1 MDDVF
6 GRRRAGVL
14 LHPTSLPGPGANG
27 TIGPEAR
34 RFVDFLRGAGF
45 TVWQT
50 LPLGP
55 ADRFGSPYSLRS
67 EYAGN
72 PGLVDDEPCDE
83 SALAAFARRHRRWLL
98 PYALFRSLEGT
109 FRAPWWQWPAE
120 VRDRRGDAIRKHLA
134 RETAPIRAVVREQY
148 RFQRQWTALKRYA
161 NESGVYL
168 FGDVPFYANRDSVDV
183 WWNRRL
189 FRVGAHGEPEAV
201 AGVPPDY
208 FNADGQL
215 WGNPLYR
222 WDRMEREGF
231 HWWIDRL
238 GHQLERFDLVRIDH
252 FRAFAAYWEIRAGA
266 ATAAAGRWRPGYGEP
281 LLTELR
287 RRRGSLPLVAED
299 LGDIT
304 DDVRAL
310 RDRFSLPGMAV
321 LQFAFDGSDA
331 NPHLPRNHRV
341 DSVVYTGTHDNDT
354 TRGWFDGLD
363 ADARRYVC
371 RILGCAEPDAPA
383 SMVEAA
389 YASPARIAVIPFQD
403 VLGIGSEGRMNTPG
417 TTSGN
422 WLWRFDWNALDPGA
436 AARWRDRAR
445 RHGRFTDG

>member
-6 GRRRAGVL
+6 ARRRAGVL

-27 TIGPEAR
+27 TIGPEAQ
-34 RFVDFLRGAGF
+34 RFVDFLRDAGF

-67 EYAGN
+67 EHAGN
-72 PGLVDDEPCDE
+72 PDLIDSEPSDET
-83 SALAAFARRHRRWLL
+83 AIAAFARRHRRWLL
-98 PYALFRSLEGT
+98 PYALFRT
-109 FRAPWWQWPAE
+109 FERKYRAPWWRWPPE
-120 VRDRRGDAIRKHLA
+120 VRDRDGGAIRRCLA
-134 RETAPIRAVVREQY
+134 RERSRIRAVVREQH
-148 RFQRQWTALKRYA
+148 RFERQWTALKRYA
-161 NESGVYL
+161 NDRGVYL
-168 FGDVPFYANRDSVDV
+168 FGDVGFYPNRNSVDV
-183 WWNRRL
+183 WWHRRL
-189 FRVGAHGEPEAV
+189 FRVGGRGEPEAV

-208 FNADGQL
+208 FNPDGQL

-222 WDRMEREGF
+222 WDRLERERFG
-231 HWWIDRL
+231 WWIDRL
-238 GHQLERFDLVRIDH
+238 ERQLDRFDLVRIDH

-266 ATAAAGRWRPGYGEP
+266 ATARDGRWRPGHGAK
-281 LLTELR
+281 LLAELR
-287 RRRGSLPLVAED
+287 RRRGPLPLVAED

-310 RDRFSLPGMAV
+310 RDRFSLPGMGV

-363 ADARRYVC
+363 AGARQYVC

-383 SMVEAA
+383 SMVKAA
-389 YASPARIAVIPFQD
+389 YESPARIAVIPFQD

-422 WLWRFDWNALDPGA
+422 WRWRFDWNALDPGA